1 MPIIPPKAPKIA
13 PQAYF
18 TAQEE
23 VGPNSFTKNAPTISI
38 IVTYRIP
45 AIPPFNHPLLVVCRA
60 DKAPDKTM
68 PIMVINKARV
78 GKVNSDTAVNV
89 KSKA

>member
-1 MPIIPPKAPKIA
+1 MPIIPPKAPKTA

-23 VGPNSFTKNAPTISI
+23 VGPNSFTKNAPKTNIM
-38 IVTYRIP
+38 VTYKIP
-45 AIPPFNHPLLVVCRA
+45 AIPPFSQPLLVVCLA
-60 DKAPDKTM
+60 DKAPDKTI
-68 PIMVINKARV
+68 PIMVINKVRV
-78 GKVNSDTAVNV
+78 GKVNSDTAVKV

>member
-1 MPIIPPKAPKIA
+1 MPIMPPKAPKTA

-23 VGPNSFTKNAPTISI
+23 VGPSSFTKNVPKISI

-45 AIPPFNHPLLVVCRA
+45 AIPPFSHPLLVVRLA

-68 PIMVINKARV
+68 PIMVINKVRV
-78 GKVNSDTAVNV
+78 GKVNSDTAVKV